1 MVICYD
7 ILKLLLV
14 FYEEHNGKSSVF
26 LCISQ
31 INLVFLSYNPL
42 GGIIRCFREN
52 GMTLGW
58 LLQSKR

>member
-31 INLVFLSYNPL
+31 INLVFLWVTCKNV
-42 GGIIRCFREN
+42 
-52 GMTLGW
+52 W
-58 LLQSKR
+58 LP

>member
-42 GGIIRCFREN
+42 GG
-52 GMTLGW
+52 L
-58 LLQSKR
+58 

>member
-42 GGIIRCFREN
+42 GGDYKVFP
-52 GMTLGW
+52 
-58 LLQSKR
+58 